1 MATSSLAAEVATL
14 SPTRLSKKESDMS
27 NFFPRQTVEFR
38 FEEPKAFRRISYSL
52 VEMALVT
59 GVLMRLYRVIVLT
72 HGSNNWLYIGGS
84 IAIGLLF
91 LLGMLTAHLANYP
104 LHQYVWRAAAF
115 VGLEV
120 VGEMAVS
127 ALLIAVGLE
136 ANGTVRAHWDDWV
149 GLSLN
154 ALVYRGLAILLW
166 TLILAGVV
174 QIVRRTIVH
183 DDEGPEP
190 KPNELPA
197 A

>member
-1 MATSSLAAEVATL
+1 
-14 SPTRLSKKESDMS
+14 MS

-59 GVLMRLYRVIVLT
+59 GVLLRLYRVIVLT
-72 HGSNNWLYIGGS
+72 HGSNNWLYIGGTV
-84 IAIGLLF
+84 ALGLLF
-91 LLGMLTAHLANYP
+91 LVGMLTAHLANYP
-104 LHQYVWRAAAF
+104 IHQYVWRAAAF
-115 VGLEV
+115 AGLET

-136 ANGTVRAHWDDWV
+136 ANGTVRAHWDDWI

-154 ALVYRGLAILLW
+154 ALLYRGLAILLW
-166 TLILAGVV
+166 TLILAGAV
-174 QIVRRTIVH
+174 QIVRRTIVD

-190 KPNELPA
+190 EPKEIPA
-197 A
+197 G